1 MAQGN
6 ATASMQ
12 RTFLTVLFSLLLFG
26 MQLEGQRHE
35 VQHLGDRLHRS
46 HEQGLQKSASN
57 LACLECALL
66 AGGSHAVAGS
76 VLSLPVA
83 IADSG
88 RAGIRISSPAI
99 AAPVYYSSRAP
110 PTLL

>member
-1 MAQGN
+1 
-6 ATASMQ
+6 MQ
-12 RTFLTVLFSLLLFG
+12 RTLLTVLLSLLLLG

-35 VQHLGDRLHRS
+35 VQHFGDQLHRS

-57 LACLECALL
+57 SPCIECALL

-76 VLSLPVA
+76 VASLPPA
-83 IADSG
+83 IVDSG
-88 RAGIRISSPAI
+88 SVGIRLSSHKV
-99 AAPVYYSSRAP
+99 AAPAYYSSRAP

>member
-1 MAQGN
+1 
-6 ATASMQ
+6 MQ

-35 VQHLGDRLHRS
+35 VQHLGDQLHRS
-46 HEQGLQKSASN
+46 HERGLQKSASN
-57 LACLECALL
+57 SPCTECALL

-76 VLSLPVA
+76 VESPPPA
-83 IADSG
+83 IVDSG
-88 RAGIRISSPAI
+88 RVGIRFASLTV
-99 AAPVYYSSRAP
+99 AAPAYYSSRAP

>member
-1 MAQGN
+1 MP
-6 ATASMQ
+6 
-12 RTFLTVLFSLLLFG
+12 RTVLTVLFSLLLLG

-35 VQHLGDRLHRS
+35 VQHLGDQLHRS

-57 LACLECALL
+57 SPCVECALL

-76 VLSLPVA
+76 IPSLPPTIV
-83 IADSG
+83 DSG
-88 RAGIRISSPAI
+88 RVGIRFASPAV
-99 AAPVYYSSRAP
+99 AAPAYYSSGAA

>member
-1 MAQGN
+1 
-6 ATASMQ
+6 MQ
-12 RTFLTVLFSLLLFG
+12 RTVLTVLFSLLLLA

-35 VQHLGDRLHRS
+35 LQHFGDQHRS

-57 LACLECALL
+57 APCIECALL

-76 VLSLPVA
+76 VASLPWA
-83 IADSG
+83 IVDSG
-88 RAGIRISSPAI
+88 RVGIWFSSLAV
-99 AAPVYYSSRAP
+99 AAPAYYSSRAP

>member
-1 MAQGN
+1 
-6 ATASMQ
+6 MQ

-57 LACLECALL
+57 LPCLECALL

-76 VLSLPVA
+76 VPSLPVA
-83 IADSG
+83 MVDSD
-88 RAGIRISSPAI
+88 RIGIRISSPAI
-99 AAPVYYSSRAP
+99 AAPSYYLSRAP